1 MQKTALSDTHSQD
14 KIDEAVSLLSYKKVD
29 PLPKEEV
36 EGFPVMYIFRHGQSE
51 DNAEYVF
58 SGWRD
63 SKLTQKGIEQAEILA
78 EKIKDKKI
86 DMLISSPQNRAVET
100 MKTAIS
106 KNGQAKNLE
115 IHLDDRI
122 KERRY
127 GDLQGTSKLEIQL
140 KDPDLLKKI
149 RRSYDYTPPN
159 GESLEMVCKRVADFC
174 DEIIPLMR
182 EHKINVAVSCH
193 GNSIRGFRK
202 YFENLDEKTTAEMET
217 PLAQDY
223 AAYTIR

>member
-1 MQKTALSDTHSQD
+1 MQKTALSDTTSRE
-14 KIDEAVSLLSYKKVD
+14 KVDEAVALLSYKKVD

-36 EGFPVMYIFRHGQSE
+36 EGFPIMYIFRHGQSE

-86 DMLISSPQNRAVET
+86 DMLISSPQNRAIET
-100 MKTAIS
+100 MKTAVS
-106 KNGQAKNLE
+106 KNERAKNLE

-149 RRSYDYTPPN
+149 RRSYDYTPSN

-174 DEIIPLMR
+174 DEIIPLMK

-202 YFENLDEKTTAEMET
+202 YFENLDEKTTAETET